1 MNQKPKELFG
11 KKVMIVDDTP
21 ANIDLLYQ
29 TLEPEGYKISVAGTG
44 EETLK
49 LVPKIKPDL
58 ILLDVMLPGID
69 GFETCQKLKETP
81 ETANIPIIFI
91 TAKAESEDIVKGFN
105 LGGADY
111 LTKPFNQEEVC
122 ARIKTHLHF
131 QLLLQT
137 LETQNKKLNELNETK
152 NKLMG
157 MTCHDLR
164 NPITSIR
171 GFSKLILDKGE
182 TISKNSRSECLQ
194 NIYSASDN
202 MLELINDLVDIT
214 AIESGKL
221 NLNIRPDSF
230 INLAQEKTKMYVPLA
245 ENKNIKLHFRADNEI
260 PIFKFDSNRIGQVL
274 DNLIGNAIK
283 FSPQNKNIMIS
294 VAFKGD
300 QVICSVKD
308 EGPGILP
315 EDNAKL
321 FIPFQKLSAKPTGGE
336 VSSGLGLGIAK
347 KMVEAHGGKL
357 WVESKPGK
365 GADFRFEIP
374 MQK

>member
-1 MNQKPKELFG
+1 MNQNPKELLG
-11 KKVMIVDDTP
+11 KKILIVDDTP
-21 ANIDLLYQ
+21 ANIDLLFQ
-29 TLEPEGYKISVAGTG
+29 TLSPEGYKISVAGTG

-49 LVPKIKPDL
+49 LVSQINPDL
-58 ILLDVMLPGID
+58 ILLDVMMPGID
-69 GFETCQKLKETP
+69 GFETCKKLKKNP
-81 ETANIPIIFI
+81 ETASIPIIFI
-91 TAKAESEDIVKGFN
+91 TAKAETEDIVKGFT

-111 LTKPFNQEEVC
+111 LTKPFNREEVC

-131 QLLLQT
+131 QVLLNT
-137 LETQNKKLNELNETK
+137 SETQNKKLNELNDTK

-164 NPITSIR
+164 NPITSIQ
-171 GFSKLILDKGE
+171 GFSKFVLGKGE
-182 TISKNSRSECLQ
+182 KISVESRNECIE
-194 NIYSASDN
+194 NIYAASSN

-214 AIESGKL
+214 AIESGRL
-221 NLNIRPDSF
+221 NLNIRPDSM

-245 ENKNIKLHFRADNEI
+245 ENKDIKLHFQAKEV

-283 FSPQNKNIMIS
+283 FSPSNKNVTIS
-294 VAFKGD
+294 VSSD
-300 QVICSVKD
+300 DSQMLCSVKD

-315 EDNAKL
+315 EDQDKL

-347 KMVEAHGGKL
+347 RMVEAHGGKL
-357 WVESKPGK
+357 WVESEPGN
-365 GADFRFEIP
+365 GADFRFQIP
-374 MQK
+374 ILK

>member
-69 GFETCQKLKETP
+69 GFETCQKLKEAP

-137 LETQNKKLNELNETK
+137 METQNKKLNELNDTK

-171 GFSKLILDKGE
+171 GFSKFILDKGE
-182 TISKNSRSECLQ
+182 TISKSSRSECLQ

-230 INLAQEKTKMYVPLA
+230 INLASEKTKMYVPLA
-245 ENKNIKLHFRADNEI
+245 ENKNIKLHFKADNKI

-283 FSPQNKNIMIS
+283 FSPQNKNITIS
-294 VAFKGD
+294 VEFKGD

-315 EDNAKL
+315 EDKAKL

-357 WVESKPGK
+357 WVESEPGN
-365 GADFRFEIP
+365 GADFRFKISIP
-374 MQK
+374 K